1 MSLLEPFCGVRLI
14 PAPLRYSQT
23 LLISSLVSP
32 SQEHTLQQAV
42 AAAAVDGDW
51 RVVWCGL
58 ESMYRMFTLHDDS
71 SMRNR
76 LYYGLE
82 GLQYSG
88 ISRFLPFQEF
98 CLSSEIIEASNWL
111 ANYKHFLL
119 CIFCISHARQYRRVR
134 EKAVELCLLLIDH
147 CSDENMKLHVL
158 QQLQQRL
165 LDETD
170 ARVIAMMIEPNR
182 FKTFCIRIDALAKRH
197 QQQHHDAM
205 HA

>member
-71 SMRNR
+71 SMRSR

-98 CLSSEIIEASNWL
+98 SLSSEIIEASNWL
-111 ANYKHFLL
+111 ANYQHFLFVYFL
-119 CIFCISHARQYRRVR
+119 YLSCAAIQARAR
-134 EKAVELCLLLIDH
+134 EIG
-147 CSDENMKLHVL
+147 
-158 QQLQQRL
+158 R
-165 LDETD
+165 
-170 ARVIAMMIEPNR
+170 
-182 FKTFCIRIDALAKRH
+182 ALFAA
-197 QQQHHDAM
+197 D
-205 HA
+205 

>member
-1 MSLLEPFCGVRLI
+1 MRLLEAFCGVGLI
-14 PAPLRYSQT
+14 PAALRYSQT

-32 SQEHTLQQAV
+32 SQEHTLQHAV

-58 ESMYRMFTLHDDS
+58 ESMYRMFTLHNDS
-71 SMRNR
+71 SMQSR

-82 GLQYSG
+82 GLQHSG
-88 ISRFLPFQEF
+88 ISRFLAFQEF
-98 CLSSEIIEASNWL
+98 SLSSEIIEASNWS
-111 ANYKHFLL
+111 AIHQHFLL
-119 CIFCISHARQYRRVR
+119 CILCVSHLRQHRRVR

-182 FKTFCIRIDALAKRH
+182 FKTFCIRIDVLSRRH